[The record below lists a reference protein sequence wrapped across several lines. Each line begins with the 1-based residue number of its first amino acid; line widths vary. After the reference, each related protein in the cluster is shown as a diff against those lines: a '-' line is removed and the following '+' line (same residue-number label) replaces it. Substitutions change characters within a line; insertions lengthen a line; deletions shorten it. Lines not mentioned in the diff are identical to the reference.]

1 MIKVVSSDNKH
12 QTLRLTLTGCNL
24 FDIVLE
30 KCQFQIGFPFGTS
43 ENNVTI
49 KKLSTG
55 ENFERLVLEEGLEG
69 NSRVDDFLT
78 ISDHGS
84 LLLFATQFGTC
95 EYILRREHIR
105 YFL

>member
-1 MIKVVSSDNKH
+1 M
-12 QTLRLTLTGCNL
+12 
-24 FDIVLE
+24 FDIVLA